1 MQESWS
7 FELPN
12 CTSLPEG
19 LEAVMQLKQIELG
32 IFLSYYFKKGGA
44 VVEKVSQAS
53 ETQFTSLV
61 SGTLRVAFDLIY
73 FNACRDIHLQERGE
87 MELRVH
93 WDEGKRILRLQ
104 GEYWPTRDG
113 DEI

>member
-12 CTSLPEG
+12 CPTLPEG
-19 LEAVMQLKQIELG
+19 LEAVLQLKQIELG
-32 IFLSYYFKKGGA
+32 IFLSYYYKKGEA
-44 VVEKVSQAS
+44 VVENVSQAS
-53 ETQFTSLV
+53 ETKFTSPL
-61 SGTLRVAFDLIY
+61 SAALTVAFDLIY
-73 FNACRDIHLQERGE
+73 FNACRDIHQQERGE
-87 MELRVH
+87 MELQVI
-93 WDEGKRILRLQ
+93 WDEGKKILRLQ